1 MEAAC
6 LVRSLGLPQGEEALK
21 ARLRRPGHPRLREAL
36 AAYLKRLQAPEEA
49 FRALERLEV
58 EAVVTGQQAG
68 LLGGTALTF
77 YKAHTALCL
86 ADRAGAAGVFW
97 VASQDHDVEEVRH
110 LHLLRDE
117 VPETLS
123 LDLPPLPSGRI
134 PMAPVSYTHLTLPT
148 KA

>member
-58 EAVVTGQQAG
+58 GAVVTGC
-68 LLGGTALTF
+68 LLYT
-77 YKAHTALCL
+77 
-86 ADRAGAAGVFW
+86 
-97 VASQDHDVEEVRH
+97 S
-110 LHLLRDE
+110 
-117 VPETLS
+117 
-123 LDLPPLPSGRI
+123 PSPRGRTGSRM
-134 PMAPVSYTHLTLPT
+134 PSSA
-148 KA
+148 